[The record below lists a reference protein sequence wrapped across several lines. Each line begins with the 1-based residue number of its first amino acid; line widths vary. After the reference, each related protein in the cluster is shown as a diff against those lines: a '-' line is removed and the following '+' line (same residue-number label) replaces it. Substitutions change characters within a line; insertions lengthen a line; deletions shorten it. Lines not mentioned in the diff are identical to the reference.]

1 MGCGTKMW
9 EMGIKGKL
17 WRVVRSLDANNRSC
31 VFLEGKSSEFFS
43 INQGLPK
50 VAHCRPHCF

>member
-1 MGCGTKMW
+1 MVQNV

-17 WRVVRSLDANNRSC
+17 WRVVKSLYANNRSC
-31 VFLEGKSSEFFS
+31 VFLEDKTSEFFPL
-43 INQGLPK
+43 IKGLPR